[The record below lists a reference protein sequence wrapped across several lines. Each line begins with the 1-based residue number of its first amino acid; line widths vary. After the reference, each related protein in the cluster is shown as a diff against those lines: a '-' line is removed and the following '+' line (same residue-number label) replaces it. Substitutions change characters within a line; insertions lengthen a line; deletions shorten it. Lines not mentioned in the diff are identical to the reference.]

1 MNANGCDA
9 GLRAQ
14 IPVRLNTTPTT
25 RKGSTQVF
33 TPVFIGQQLLNGLS
47 FGATLF
53 LLASGLTLVF
63 GLMRI
68 VNMAHGAFYM
78 LGGYM
83 GIVVSALSGN
93 LLVGLIAAIA
103 VVGALAFFVEF
114 VLLRFV
120 RGQELPEVLLTLGVS
135 FVVADICLWIF
146 GGDPQQLPVAVRPQG
161 AFTIGDFTYP
171 WYGVFI
177 IGVAILIGISLAI
190 IQSKTRVGAIVRAGV
205 DDREMISAM
214 GVNIRWVFTGMFI
227 VGAAL
232 AAIAGT
238 IGAGRTPILQ
248 GVQNEVLLYALVVII
263 IGGLGS
269 IAGAAVGSIAIGLI
283 DVFAKTWIPEFAY
296 FTVFLPMA
304 LVLVIRPQG
313 LFGKAA

>member
-1 MNANGCDA
+1 M
-9 GLRAQ
+9 
-14 IPVRLNTTPTT
+14 
-25 RKGSTQVF
+25 F
-33 TPVFIGQQLLNGLS
+33 TPVFIGQQILNGLS

-78 LGGYM
+78 LGGYI
-83 GIVVSALSGN
+83 GIVVSAVTGN
-93 LLVGLIAAIA
+93 LLIGLIAAIA
-103 VVGALAFFVEF
+103 VVGVLAFFVEF
-114 VLLRFV
+114 GLLRFV
-120 RGQELPEVLLTLGVS
+120 RGQELPEVLLTIGVS
-135 FVVADICLWIF
+135 FVVSDICLWIF
-146 GGDPQQLPVAVRPQG
+146 GGDPQQLSPDVRPQG

-171 WYGVFI
+171 WYGVFV
-177 IGVAILIGISLAI
+177 IGVAIVIGVALALV
-190 IQSKTRVGAIVRAGV
+190 QTKTRVGAVVRAGV

-214 GVNIRWVFTGMFI
+214 GVNIKWVFTGMFV

-232 AAIAGT
+232 AAIGGT

-269 IAGAAVGSIAIGLI
+269 IVGAAVGSVAIGLI
-283 DVFAKTWIPEFAY
+283 DVFAKTYIPELAY

>member
-1 MNANGCDA
+1 
-9 GLRAQ
+9 
-14 IPVRLNTTPTT
+14 
-25 RKGSTQVF
+25 VF
-33 TPVFIGQQLLNGLS
+33 TPVFIGQQILNGLS

-78 LGGYM
+78 LGGYI
-83 GIVVSALSGN
+83 GIVVSAISGN
-93 LLVGLIAAIA
+93 LLVGVIAAIA
-103 VVGALAFFVEF
+103 VVAVLAFIIEF
-114 VLLRFV
+114 GLLRFV
-120 RGQELPEVLLTLGVS
+120 RGQELPEVLLTIGVS
-135 FVVADICLWIF
+135 FVIADVCLWIF
-146 GGDPQQLPVAVRPQG
+146 GGDPQQLPNAVRPQG
-161 AFTIGDFTYP
+161 TMTIGTFSYP
-171 WYGVFI
+171 WYGIFVI
-177 IGVAILIGISLAI
+177 AVALVIGIALAI
-190 IQSKTRVGAIVRAGV
+190 VQTKTRVGAIVRAGV

-214 GVNIRWVFTGMFI
+214 GVNIRWVFTGMFV

-232 AAIAGT
+232 AAIGGT
-238 IGAGRTPILQ
+238 IGAGRQPILQ

-269 IAGAAVGSIAIGLI
+269 ITGAAVGSVIIGLI
-283 DVFAKTWIPEFAY
+283 DVFAKSFIPELSY

-304 LVLVIRPQG
+304 LILVIRPQG